1 VIGLATIVIL
11 LVAFAAV
18 LAMAETSIS
27 RMNLPRALALR
38 EEGHRNA
45 ALLVAIESSPAP
57 HLNAVYF
64 SVMCVQNGS
73 AILVAIFAE
82 RFFADVGIVVL
93 SVAFTL
99 GYFVVVEA
107 MAKTFGILHS
117 ARVALTLAPLVWL
130 LGRLLS
136 VPTRGLIG
144 LANVLLP
151 GKGLEQGPYVSEEE
165 IRSMA
170 DVAHDEG
177 SVDVHERDL
186 IHSVFEFG
194 DKRVRAVMV
203 PRPDIAAID
212 VASPLADLQ
221 ALLIEHGISR
231 VPVYRDD
238 LDHVEGIVHVK
249 DVMRALH
256 EGRENLTLGE
266 LVRPVRLVPG
276 SKRID
281 DLLRDM
287 QRERFH
293 LAMVVDE
300 YGSVIGMVTI
310 EDLLEELVGEI
321 ADEHERDEPQAVRV
335 GPDSYRVV
343 GSLAV
348 DELRELLGAELPHE
362 HGGTVAGLMLG
373 ALGVIPR
380 QGQRVEVGDVT
391 LTAEDVRGLRIQKVL
406 ATRERPAAASGA
418 KGRPDEPAAAD
429 TGTARDPAKRL

>member
-1 VIGLATIVIL
+1 
-11 LVAFAAV
+11 
-18 LAMAETSIS
+18 
-27 RMNLPRALALR
+27 
-38 EEGHRNA
+38 
-45 ALLVAIESSPAP
+45 VAIESSPAP

-418 KGRPDEPAAAD
+418 AGRPDEPAAAD